1 MTLEQLRKALAD
13 KVKGLDELKTKAL
26 ADAATQ
32 EDTDALK
39 AALKEIKDLE
49 AKIALAEETEETITR
64 SSRPASDPAERT
76 TSATV
81 KDAPTE
87 TAQKVGLVMAGMIK
101 SYRDSGMK
109 GQKAT
114 LEGIRALGYEGLAD
128 ELYNEQRALNST
140 SGAAGGVV
148 IGENFAP
155 DIIPLLYPMSSFMA
169 GNPQEIPMPGG
180 NFRQAGGA
188 TGATASYRG
197 EGVDIAVSQPTF
209 RDIKMNAHLLSGMVP
224 ITNQLIRYSL
234 GAAER
239 FARNDLAMVMSTK
252 MDSVSYLGTGVGD
265 DPTGIMNLPGT
276 YSTPATN
283 STTPSQANVD
293 ADARKLT
300 TRFARYPV
308 LRQGLEWRMSVHT
321 HAYLR
326 DMTDGNGNYIYPT
339 LSQSNP
345 TWKGYP
351 VRVAGNF
358 PENLGSG
365 TNETYLALISFGH
378 ILYGDAKGLEL
389 AISDEASI
397 ASGSGGALVSM
408 FSTDST
414 AIRATMEH
422 DFGSRYVEA
431 VAYLSAVKWGR

>member
-1 MTLEQLRKALAD
+1 MNLEQMRKALAD
-13 KVKGLDELKTKAL
+13 KLKGIEPIEAKAF
-26 ADAATQ
+26 AEAATEEDAA
-32 EDTDALK
+32 AL
-39 AALKEIKDLE
+39 
-49 AKIALAEETEETITR
+49 ETEMSAIEKLQKQIKTAEALEGMRKEAAKPVDQREDGGRTSPQVKAPET
-64 SSRPASDPAERT
+64 
-76 TSATV
+76 
-81 KDAPTE
+81 

-101 SYRDSGMK
+101 SYRESGAK
-109 GQKAT
+109 GPKAT
-114 LEGIRALGYEGLAD
+114 LEGMRELGYEGLAD
-128 ELYNEQRALNST
+128 ELYAEQRALNST

-169 GNPQEIPMPGG
+169 GNPMSMPMPGG
-180 NFRQAGGA
+180 NYRQSGGA

-197 EGVDIAVSQPTF
+197 EGIDIGVSQPTF
-209 RDIKMNAHLLSGMVP
+209 RELKMTAHLLSGMVP
-224 ITNQLIRYSL
+224 ITNQLIRYSI

-252 MDSVSYLGTGVGD
+252 MDSVAYLGTGVGD

-276 YSTPATN
+276 YSTAATN
-283 STTPSQANVD
+283 STTPTQAQVD
-293 ADARKLT
+293 SDARKLT
-300 TRFARYPV
+300 TRFARYPS
-308 LRQGLEWRMSVHT
+308 LLQGLEWRMSVHT

-339 LSQSNP
+339 LNAPNP

-365 TNETYLALISFGH
+365 TNETYLALIAFGH
-378 ILYGDAKGLEL
+378 VLYGEAKGLEL

-422 DFGSRYVEA
+422 DFGARYVEA